1 MKLPQIFL
9 AMLLTAMA
17 YDASANC
24 IQGNCID
31 GRGIKVSKKGDRWK
45 GNFYNARLNGEGE
58 WRSRNGDHYKG
69 EFSNGKM
76 DGKGRLRLRGGDT
89 YIGEFQQGL
98 FHGKGKFK
106 YTNGDS
112 YLGQWKSGNMNG
124 RGIYTFRSGK
134 VIDGVFADGKPVE
147 TYIKKDEPKKQ
158 KEYIQSTISSSHTSL
173 SSVTKDCTSE
183 VCHEEMGIFYY
194 SDGSK
199 YVGEFMHGNP
209 DGVGRCEYINGD
221 VYEGGFK
228 SHSPHGKGIMHFA
241 SGKKYAA
248 VWEYGKAKE
257 QLLKD
262 LDYINTGNKVKK
274 EFDEQVDIYAL
285 VVGVASY
292 NHMPSLKYTDD
303 DAYQVYAFLKS
314 PEGGAIPEDKI
325 KVLIDDNA
333 TRNNILMAMD
343 QLFSKADANDEV
355 FLYISGH
362 GLNGSFIPSDFDG
375 FANNITYSEIVKIL
389 DASDAKSKICIA
401 DACHSGSL
409 VSARTPFQTSLD
421 GYYDLLGKTAGG
433 TALMMSSS
441 AEEVSL
447 EYSGLRQGVFS
458 HYLLRGM
465 KGEAD
470 TNRDKIV
477 NITELYRFISEG
489 VAMYTANAQTPL
501 LTGSYDANM
510 PVAMIR

>member
-1 MKLPQIFL
+1 
-9 AMLLTAMA
+9 
-17 YDASANC
+17 
-24 IQGNCID
+24 
-31 GRGIKVSKKGDRWK
+31 
-45 GNFYNARLNGEGE
+45 
-58 WRSRNGDHYKG
+58 
-69 EFSNGKM
+69 
-76 DGKGRLRLRGGDT
+76 
-89 YIGEFQQGL
+89 
-98 FHGKGKFK
+98 
-106 YTNGDS
+106 
-112 YLGQWKSGNMNG
+112 MNG

-134 VIDGVFADGKPVE
+134 VIDGVFADG
-147 TYIKKDEPKKQ
+147 
-158 KEYIQSTISSSHTSL
+158 
-173 SSVTKDCTSE
+173 
-183 VCHEEMGIFYY
+183 
-194 SDGSK
+194 
-199 YVGEFMHGNP
+199 MHGNP

-285 VVGVASY
+285 VVGVA
-292 NHMPSLKYTDD
+292 
-303 DAYQVYAFLKS
+303 
-314 PEGGAIPEDKI
+314 
-325 KVLIDDNA
+325 
-333 TRNNILMAMD
+333 
-343 QLFSKADANDEV
+343 
-355 FLYISGH
+355 H